1 MSLRDSL
8 YGQFRHP
15 TGFAGSVVGHVM
27 AFKNR
32 RRGLWVLERLAP
44 SPGFRVLEVGSGPGA
59 DAARVLRR
67 IGPQGSLVGVDLS
80 EVMVRQ
86 SSARN
91 RVAVRDQRARFVRG
105 DLADGLPWGSA
116 EFDLAYSVNCA
127 QFWPSLV
134 EGLVELGRVVRSG
147 GRIVIAVQ
155 PRRRGADESDSERW
169 AERLRDAG
177 QESHLKLVELARG
190 ATTPSTVAAV
200 LEKP

>member
-1 MSLRDSL
+1 MSFRESL

-15 TGFAGSVVGHVM
+15 TGALGSVVGHLM

-32 RRGLWVLERLAP
+32 RRGLWVLEHLAP
-44 SPGFRVLEVGSGPGA
+44 KPGLRVLEVGSGPGA
-59 DAARVLRR
+59 DAARVLGRL
-67 IGPQGSLVGVDLS
+67 GPQGSLVGVDAS

-86 SSARN
+86 ASARN
-91 RVAVRDQRARFVRG
+91 RAAVRDKRARFLRG
-105 DLADGLPWGSA
+105 DLTDGLPWGAA

-127 QFWPSLV
+127 QFWPDLAA
-134 EGLVELGRVVRSG
+134 GLAELGRVVRSG
-147 GRIVIAVQ
+147 GRIVVAVQ

-169 AERLRDAG
+169 AERLQGAG
-177 QESHLKLVELARG
+177 QHSKLKLIELARG